1 MLARLPPTL
10 VSLRARFNK
19 LSQMSG
25 LPASLVEL
33 DLSSNLIDSTRGL
46 ATCTRLQRLRL
57 AHNRIRRVEQV
68 CTSSRR
74 AAPRI
79 AAHGEVLRS
88 RSSSR

>member
-1 MLARLPPTL
+1 
-10 VSLRARFNK
+10 
-19 LSQMSG
+19 MSG

-68 CTSSRR
+68 RASAQR
-74 AAPRI
+74 AAHRSSWR
-79 AAHGEVLRS
+79 GLRS